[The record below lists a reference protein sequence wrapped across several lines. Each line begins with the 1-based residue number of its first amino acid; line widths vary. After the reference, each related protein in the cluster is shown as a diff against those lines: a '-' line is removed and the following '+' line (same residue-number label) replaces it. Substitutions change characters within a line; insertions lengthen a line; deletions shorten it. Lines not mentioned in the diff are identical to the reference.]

1 MIFSDPPYL
10 LSGGGFT
17 CSGGE
22 RAEVD
27 KGDWDEPGSFKQNM
41 DFHER
46 WISLCKNV
54 LKPDGTIWISGTH
67 HSIYTCGYLLQKLGF
82 DILNEIIW
90 YKPNAPPNLSCRY
103 FTHSHETIIW
113 VAKTS
118 SSDYTFNYE
127 EMKYRPFP
135 EDELKK
141 PQKQMRSVWSIPTT
155 PEKEKRFGKHPTQKP
170 LALLN
175 RIVLSSTNKNDIILD
190 PFTGSSTTG
199 IAAYQEGRK
208 FIGIDSNEE
217 FLEISIKRFKNQE
230 EKRNQISLNDF

>member
-10 LSGGGFT
+10 LSDGGFT
-17 CSGGE
+17 CHAGE
-22 RAEVD
+22 RTSVD
-27 KGDWDEPGSFKQNM
+27 KGEWDRPGNFK
-41 DFHER
+41 DDLEFHER

-113 VAKTS
+113 AAKSS

-155 PEKEKRFGKHPTQKP
+155 PQSEKEHGSHPTQKP
-170 LALLN
+170 IKLLE
-175 RIVLSSTNKNDIILD
+175 RIVLASTNKNGLILD

-199 IAAYQEGRK
+199 LAAHRFDRR
-208 FIGIDSNEE
+208 FIGIDENEDY
-217 FLEISIKRFKNQE
+217 LKLSTKRFEKLKDEANQQTLE
-230 EKRNQISLNDF
+230 SF